1 MILYLAWSEF
11 QNNISKLSLS
21 LSHSTPIHF
30 ATNFFS
36 LDGWALAHQ
45 SLKKK
50 TNGSRVPT
58 EAYISPCC
66 HFYNDRHFSLNFS
79 LCTHC
84 YIPDLATKPQAT
96 PAKEEGRLIEIL
108 PQLLCLL
115 CYILLLSSLFSFFI
129 LFAYQPQFPLPP
141 LLHSPLLRMGTAS
154 HRVSTKSGT
163 LSWKLPSHSSHP
175 IKAQKGM
182 NREWNLSIELIH

>member
-1 MILYLAWSEF
+1 MMLYLALSEF
-11 QNNISKLSLS
+11 QNNISMLSLS
-21 LSHSTPIHF
+21 LSHSTPIHC
-30 ATNFFS
+30 ATKIFS

-50 TNGSRVPT
+50 TNGSRVPA
-58 EAYISPCC
+58 EAYIPPCC

-84 YIPDLATKPQAT
+84 YIPDVTTKPQAT

-115 CYILLLSSLFSFFI
+115 YYILLLSSLFSFFFFLHI
-129 LFAYQPQFPLPP
+129 NHSFPSLPCP
-141 LLHSPLLRMGTAS
+141 TLHS
-154 HRVSTKSGT
+154 
-163 LSWKLPSHSSHP
+163 
-175 IKAQKGM
+175 
-182 NREWNLSIELIH
+182 